1 MSSPQTIEKLTGK
14 QALSHHNTVFSQL
27 LKFIPRHEFESLAAK
42 HHEGRKLRKMSRWLQ
57 FVSLTLAQL
66 TGRVS
71 LRDIVSNLSAQSHK
85 LYHIGSKT
93 VSRSSLGRV
102 NEKQPYTLYEAL
114 FSKLLSRC
122 QGVAPKHGF
131 KFKNKLYSLDAST
144 IDLCLSVFP
153 WAEFR
158 STKAAVKLH
167 MGLDHDGLIP
177 AFLTITD
184 GKSHDIT
191 AARSLTLPKQ
201 SIVVMDRGYND
212 YSWYNHLNSQKVFF
226 VTRLKKN
233 ARYRV
238 IERHSTRKS
247 TGLTSDQTIE
257 LTGSKAELCPIKL
270 RRVGYKDPET
280 GNQYYFLTNN
290 FKLAA
295 TTIAAI
301 YKSRWQIELFFKWIK
316 QNLKIKSFVGTS
328 KNAVMTQIWIAM
340 CVYLL
345 LAYIKFISK
354 VEGSLQMMLRLI
366 QLNLFERREMNSLLR
381 GDPAPPDI
389 SPDQTRLVFS

>member
-1 MSSPQTIEKLTGK
+1 M
-14 QALSHHNTVFSQL
+14 AHHNTVFSQL
-27 LKFIPRHEFESLAAK
+27 LKFIPRHEFESLANE
-42 HHEGRKLRKMSRWLQ
+42 HHNGRKLRKMSRWLQ
-57 FVSLTLAQL
+57 FVSLSLAQL

-71 LRDIVSNLSAQSHK
+71 LRDIVSNLSAQSRK
-85 LYHIGSKT
+85 LYHLGART
-93 VSRSSLGRV
+93 VSRSSLSRV
-102 NEKQPYTLYEAL
+102 NERQPYTLYEAL
-114 FSKLLSRC
+114 FAKLLSRC

-177 AFLTITD
+177 AFLTITE
-184 GKSHDIT
+184 GKTHDIT
-191 AARSLTLPKQ
+191 AARTLKLPKH
-201 SIVVMDRGYND
+201 SIVVMDRGYTD
-212 YSWYNHLNSQKVFF
+212 YSWYNHLNSNQIFF

-233 ARYRV
+233 AKYSV
-238 IERHSTRKS
+238 IERRSVKKS
-247 TGLTSDQTIE
+247 LGLTSDQTIK
-257 LTGSKAELCPIKL
+257 LTGTKAHLCPIKL
-270 RRVGYKDPET
+270 RRIGFKDIET

-295 TTIAAI
+295 STIAAI

-328 KNAVMTQIWIAM
+328 KNAVMTQIWIAI
-340 CVYLL
+340 CIYLL
-345 LAYIKFISK
+345 FAYIKFLSQIDH
-354 VEGSLQMMLRLI
+354 GLQQLLRLI
-366 QLNLFERREMNSLLR
+366 QLNLFERRDLKSLLR
-381 GDPAPPDI
+381 GDPPPPNI
-389 SPDQTRLVFS
+389 SPDQTELVFS

>member
-1 MSSPQTIEKLTGK
+1 MSSPQTIEKQLGK

-27 LKFIPRHEFESLAAK
+27 LKFIPRHEFESLAVQ
-42 HHEGRKLRKMSRWLQ
+42 HHQGRKLRKMSRWLQ
-57 FVSLTLAQL
+57 FVSLSLAQL
-66 TGRVS
+66 TSRVS

-85 LYHIGSKT
+85 LYHLGAKP

-102 NEKQPYTLYEAL
+102 NEQQPYTLYEVL

-122 QGVAPKHGF
+122 QGLAPQHGF

-144 IDLCLSVFP
+144 IDLCLNVFP

-184 GKSHDIT
+184 GKTHDIK
-191 AARSLTLPKQ
+191 AARRLQLPRQ

-212 YSWYNHLNSQKVFF
+212 YSWYNQLNSQQVFF

-233 ARYRV
+233 AQYRV
-238 IERHSTRKS
+238 IERRSVRKFK
-247 TGLTSDQTIE
+247 GLTSDQTIE
-257 LTGSKAELCPIKL
+257 LTGTKAELCPIKL
-270 RRVGYKDPET
+270 RRVGFKDPET

-295 TTIAAI
+295 ATIAAI

-328 KNAVMTQIWIAM
+328 KNAVMTQIWVAM

-345 LAYIKFISK
+345 LAYLKFVSK
-354 VEGSLQMMLRLI
+354 TGASLQQLFRLI
-366 QLNLFERREMNSLLR
+366 QLNLFERREMVALLR
-381 GDPAPPDI
+381 GDPPLPDI
-389 SPDQTRLVFS
+389 SPDQTRLLFS